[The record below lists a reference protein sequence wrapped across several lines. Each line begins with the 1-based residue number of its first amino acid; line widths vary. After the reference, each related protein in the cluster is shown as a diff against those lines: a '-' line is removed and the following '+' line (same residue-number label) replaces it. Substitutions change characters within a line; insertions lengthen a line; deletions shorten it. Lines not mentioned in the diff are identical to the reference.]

1 MAGSNLWRIVVSF
14 GVQLLITRV
23 LGVEAL
29 GVYSVAMAY
38 LNVGQVASELGM
50 PGLLVRDLAQA
61 PHWRRSYFRRALV
74 GQIAAAGLAWLALI
88 VLAAVLPISSVLQ
101 SALWLIG
108 ASLPFYAITSAT
120 QTLFQAG
127 ERMELVM
134 SVELIINT
142 LILLGSIAVL
152 WLGGSVNQVIGLLI
166 ATQLIS
172 ALLGLLLLWRSG
184 LMAAP
189 QSPAPQ
195 QGVALGRRLLPFYTL
210 SLADVLLQRI
220 DLLLLSVIAGEL
232 VAGIYSAAYNLVRVL
247 LKLVQSFLQALYP
260 TLSRLR
266 RQAPLHYQQVAS
278 LSVRLGL
285 LLLLPIV
292 IVGTVSAGPVLQL
305 VYNEPHLATIPV
317 LQTLLWTAPVLL
329 VNGLTSLLLLIERR
343 PRWSLLITG
352 TNLLSMMA
360 LLPWLT
366 EQAAARGAAWAVLAA
381 GSLTVLVSLGLARQ
395 WHLPIRSRALWGLL
409 AASALIAVVL
419 WALPV
424 AWPIRVVIASAL
436 YLGLLGFSGQLSGA
450 DWRLLRSLF
459 SR

>member
-1 MAGSNLWRIVVSF
+1 
-14 GVQLLITRV
+14 
-23 LGVEAL
+23 
-29 GVYSVAMAY
+29 
-38 LNVGQVASELGM
+38 
-50 PGLLVRDLAQA
+50 
-61 PHWRRSYFRRALV
+61 
-74 GQIAAAGLAWLALI
+74 
-88 VLAAVLPISSVLQ
+88 LPISDTLQ

-166 ATQLIS
+166 LTQLIS

-184 LMAAP
+184 LMAGP
-189 QSPAPQ
+189 QSEAPQ
-195 QGVALGRRLLPFYTL
+195 QGMALGRRLLPFYTL

-247 LKLVQSFLQALYP
+247 LKLVQSFLQAIYP
-260 TLSRLR
+260 TLSRLH
-266 RQAPLHYQQVAS
+266 RQAPLHYQQVAD
-278 LSVRLGL
+278 LSMRLGL
-285 LLLLPIV
+285 LLLLPVI

-305 VYNEPHLATIPV
+305 VYNEPQLTTIPV

-329 VNGLTSLLLLIERR
+329 VNGLVSLLLLIERR

-352 TNLLSMMA
+352 TNLISVMV

-366 EQAAARGAAWAVLAA
+366 DQAAASGAAMAVLGA
-381 GSLTVLVSLGLARQ
+381 GILTVLVSLGLVRQ
-395 WHLPIRSRALWGLL
+395 WHLPINGRALWGVLV
-409 AASALIAVVL
+409 ASALIAAAL
-419 WALPV
+419 WTIPTT
-424 AWPIRVVIASAL
+424 WPIRLLVAGVL
-436 YLGLLGFSGQLSGA
+436 YLCLLGVSGQLSKA
-450 DWRLLRSLF
+450 DWRLLQSFLRH
-459 SR
+459 

>member
-14 GVQLLITRV
+14 GVQLLITRA

-61 PHWRRSYFRRALV
+61 PHWRRSYFRSALT
-74 GQIAAAGLAWLALI
+74 GQIIAAVLAWLGLI
-88 VLAAVLPISSVLQ
+88 LLAAVLPISDTLQ

-166 ATQLIS
+166 LTQLIS

-189 QSPAPQ
+189 QSEAPQ
-195 QGVALGRRLLPFYTL
+195 QGMALGRRLLPFYTL

-247 LKLVQSFLQALYP
+247 LKLVQSFLQAIYP

-266 RQAPLHYQQVAS
+266 RQAPLHYQQVAD
-278 LSVRLGL
+278 LSMRLGL
-285 LLLLPIV
+285 LLLLPVI

-329 VNGLTSLLLLIERR
+329 VNGLVSLLLLIERR

-352 TNLLSMMA
+352 TNLISVMV

-366 EQAAARGAAWAVLAA
+366 DQAAASGAATAVLGA
-381 GSLTVLVSLGLARQ
+381 GILTVLVSLGLVRQ
-395 WHLPIRSRALWGLL
+395 WHLPINSRALWGVLV
-409 AASALIAVVL
+409 ASALIATAL
-419 WALPV
+419 WTIPMT
-424 AWPIRVVIASAL
+424 WPFRLLVSGVL
-436 YLGLLGFSGQLSGA
+436 YLCLLGVSGQLSKA
-450 DWRLLRSLF
+450 DWRLLHSFLRH
-459 SR
+459 